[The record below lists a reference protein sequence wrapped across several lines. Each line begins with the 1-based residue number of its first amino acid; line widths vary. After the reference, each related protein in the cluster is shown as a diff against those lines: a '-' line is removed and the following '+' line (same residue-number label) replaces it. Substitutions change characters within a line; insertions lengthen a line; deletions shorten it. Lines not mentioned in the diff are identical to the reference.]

1 MSMLYSK
8 MVPIELARE
17 QSDLLY
23 HLFVNTNTST
33 LDDICNQI
41 SIDLKTKYKED
52 MSIRLQNMIRRATQT
67 QDRVAKHGFLLF
79 ALYQEPELRS
89 IFMGKGDK
97 ESPRVPPEKFRQFIE
112 HELPQCSEKLLK
124 GALTSLRAFVEDARW
139 NYCIL

>member
-1 MSMLYSK
+1 

-41 SIDLKTKYKED
+41 SKDLNAKYKDD
-52 MSIRLQNMIRRATQT
+52 MSVRLKNMIHRATMT
-67 QDRVAKHGFLLF
+67 KDRVAKHGFLLF
-79 ALYQEPELRS
+79 ALFQEPEIRD
-89 IFMGKGDK
+89 IFMG
-97 ESPRVPPEKFRQFIE
+97 ETPRVPPEKFKHFIDV
-112 HELPQCSEKLLK
+112 ELPACSEKLLK

>member
-1 MSMLYSK
+1 MYSK

-41 SIDLKTKYKED
+41 RLKLHDKYKDE
-52 MSIRLQNMIRRATQT
+52 MSIRLKNMIKRSTTT
-67 QDRVAKHGFLLF
+67 QDRVAKHGLLLF
-79 ALYQEPELRS
+79 ALYQEPEIRT
-89 IFMGKGDK
+89 IFMGNGKDK
-97 ESPRVPPEKFRQFIE
+97 TPRVPPEKFQYFIE
-112 HELPQCSEKLLK
+112 HELPNCSENLLK

>member
-1 MSMLYSK
+1 MLYSK

-33 LDDICNQI
+33 LDDICNKI
-41 SIDLKTKYKED
+41 ATILKAKYNDE
-52 MSIRLQNMIRRATQT
+52 MSIRLQNMIKRSTQT

-79 ALYQEPELRS
+79 ALYQEPEIRTF
-89 IFMGKGDK
+89 FMGNGDK
-97 ESPRVPPEKFRQFIE
+97 ESPRVPPEKFRHFVE